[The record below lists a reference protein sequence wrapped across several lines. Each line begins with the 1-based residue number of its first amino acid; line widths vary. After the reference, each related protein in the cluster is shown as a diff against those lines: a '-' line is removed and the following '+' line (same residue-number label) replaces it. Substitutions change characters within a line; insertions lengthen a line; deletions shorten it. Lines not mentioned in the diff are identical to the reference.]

1 MNLKKQPKQDDKSS
15 VSLEDYP
22 ILAKI
27 HYFITEKMS
36 QSDIV
41 NDYLIATITDDTGE
55 TYDCIYCTILRN
67 SVLFACIGFIFGFLF
82 GWLA

>member
-1 MNLKKQPKQDDKSS
+1 MNLEKH
-15 VSLEDYP
+15 P
-22 ILAKI
+22 ILTKI

-41 NDYLIATITDDTGE
+41 NDYLIATVTDETGE

-67 SVLFACIGFIFGFLF
+67 GVLFACIGFIFGFLF